1 MWQELVAPH
10 FIMLPVV
17 EMLSVVKYV
26 LLVQILF
33 KCLNGFLNSTLSEL
47 FRCSFLLL
55 EEPALLHRMLA
66 GAILDFLYMP
76 TQHYDLLKYVIHFCY
91 ADGPH

>member
-1 MWQELVAPH
+1 
-10 FIMLPVV
+10 MLPVV

-76 TQHYDLLKYVIHFCY
+76 TQHYDLLKYIIHFCY